1 MFRANFLELFF
12 AFTIGACCVRT
23 QNDFR
28 MPRKNIGKNNGHNT
42 KKTADFLCHQI
53 CSYYFCDN
61 NLYYIV
67 IN

>member
-1 MFRANFLELFF
+1 MAGIAVCVHRTTF
-12 AFTIGACCVRT
+12 ACPERT
-23 QNDFR
+23 LA
-28 MPRKNIGKNNGHNT
+28 KNNGHNT